1 MLKEISHFIIIGGYI
16 MNNEIILRIKSLF
29 PDFTKSE
36 KKVALYMSQHMSQIT
51 YLSIGDLANQCEVG
65 ETTILRFC
73 KRLGFSGYY
82 ELKQQVILQIQ
93 KNEKEIHQNLPTTL
107 NRIHTMVEETTQ
119 LLDKEKM
126 KQTVSMIMNSQTIY
140 MFGSGFSG
148 LTALASQMRFASLGY
163 KAIAARETYLKVLYA
178 NMITSSDLAI
188 DFSISGKN
196 ESTIES
202 IMLAKKSGAKVIVLT
217 NHEESHLAKMA
228 DVVLLT
234 AGKEIGKEGSTLV
247 TEMSQFIVLE
257 VLFEILH
264 EMDKE
269 NIDKMNFKVFDY
281 INNEENQS

>member
-1 MLKEISHFIIIGGYI
+1 MIKEISHFIIIGGYI

-36 KKVALYMSQHMSQIT
+36 KKVALYMSQHMPQIT

-82 ELKQQVILQIQ
+82 ELKQQVILEIQ
-93 KNEKEIHQNLPTTL
+93 KNEEEIHQNLPTTL

-126 KQTVSMIMNSQTIY
+126 RQTVSMIMNSQTIY

-188 DFSISGKN
+188 GFSISGEN

-202 IMLAKKSGAKVIVLT
+202 IMLAKKSGAKIIALT
-217 NHEESHLAKMA
+217 NHEESHLAKIA

-257 VLFEILH
+257 VLFEILR

-281 INNEENQS
+281 INKGE